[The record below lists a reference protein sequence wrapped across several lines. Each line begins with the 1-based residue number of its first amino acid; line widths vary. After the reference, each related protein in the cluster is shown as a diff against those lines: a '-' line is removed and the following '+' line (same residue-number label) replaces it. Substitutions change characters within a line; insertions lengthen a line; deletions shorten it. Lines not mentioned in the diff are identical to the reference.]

1 MDNTIIF
8 LYMKGIIKVGQK
20 FKAMLFSFSIGIIVF
35 SLCFGIMALVSFLTT
50 GVNLYSIY
58 YFSGLGIIGSIIM
71 CIVATL
77 YVIVSFDNATQI
89 VDSGADKDYEWYAS
103 YAITLNVIY
112 LFFEILRLILII
124 LSNSSKRK

>member
-1 MDNTIIF
+1 
-8 LYMKGIIKVGQK
+8 MKTSEVINVVDRSIKV
-20 FKAMLFSFSIGIIVF
+20 FKPIPSF
-35 SLCFGIMALVSFLTT
+35 
-50 GVNLYSIY
+50 
-58 YFSGLGIIGSIIM
+58 
-71 CIVATL
+71 VATL